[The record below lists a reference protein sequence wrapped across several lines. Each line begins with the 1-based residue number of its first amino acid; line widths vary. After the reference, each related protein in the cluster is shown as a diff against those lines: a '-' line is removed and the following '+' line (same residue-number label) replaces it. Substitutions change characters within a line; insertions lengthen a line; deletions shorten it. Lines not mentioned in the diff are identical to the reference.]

1 MSLLPQSDRSC
12 SDVPSLPSPT
22 TPKSLGMNAGLL
34 EALLKIAAIENQ
46 MHGPDWGEIDEA
58 RAIARAALA
67 LHAKSEGQPAPAVT
81 KASGSDEQ
89 E

>member
-58 RAIARAALA
+58 RATLA
-67 LHAKSEGQPAPAVT
+67 LHAKPEDPPVPAVT
-81 KASGSDEQ
+81 KGKPAG
-89 E
+89 